1 MLDGDMDSPDENDPG
16 PFDPRP
22 SLKKPIVKENED
34 DVVNE
39 GAIRQWHPET
49 HRHTEPIAFNV
60 SPINADTA
68 VASDGWHREMHRRHV
83 CLAFPNHD
91 GAC

>member
-39 GAIRQWHPET
+39 GGE
-49 HRHTEPIAFNV
+49 
-60 SPINADTA
+60 
-68 VASDGWHREMHRRHV
+68 DGDDV
-83 CLAFPNHD
+83 NLL
-91 GAC
+91 